1 MAYVTDDQ
9 IRAALTP
16 FLGSEVALD
25 TSLCAELGEAMR
37 SFVSFRETYDDL
49 AEHLQ
54 SIIFNTLYET
64 LGERMTLRLDNG
76 QNARIRMSD
85 IPVIAD
91 EALGV
96 MFDHLDVYL
105 VTFTKLK
112 EYSMRSGSLSAMR
125 VLYQKYSSY
134 QTPEE
139 QALMI
144 RIIKESNPPERY
156 RSWLHETDDLTPE
169 GDQSL

>member
-9 IRAALTP
+9 VRAALQP
-16 FLGSEVALD
+16 LLGSGITLG
-25 TSLCAELGEAMR
+25 TPLCTELAEAMR

-49 AEHLQ
+49 AERMQ
-54 SIIFNTLYET
+54 SIVFNTLYET
-64 LGERMTLRLDNG
+64 LGERMTLRLDDG
-76 QNARIRMSD
+76 RQTRIRMSD
-85 IPVIAD
+85 IPLIAD

-105 VTFTKLK
+105 VSFTKLK

-125 VLYQKYSSY
+125 VLYQRFSGY

-144 RIIKESNPPERY
+144 RIIKENNPPERY
-156 RSWLHETDDLTPE
+156 RSWLRESGSDMPE
-169 GDQSL
+169 GEVPE